1 MTQIRERFGIEL
13 PLRVLF
19 ESPTV
24 AGLAQHL
31 DTMKSKDAE
40 LQRILR
46 MLENVENISDEE
58 VTALLAKTEAAG

>member
-1 MTQIRERFGIEL
+1 
-13 PLRVLF
+13 
-19 ESPTV
+19 
-24 AGLAQHL
+24 
-31 DTMKSKDAE
+31 MKSKDAE